1 MEDNY
6 MILDW
11 SILDKEIVYEQLYKY
26 NFYISS
32 HSLNGVPFFERY
44 KEILN
49 ISLTETENQIVEGKE
64 VCDIEVI
71 EDAREG
77 INFQKCIFE
86 SLYNDLLSKTLKRKE
101 SKISIRE
108 NWGEVK
114 DPITD
119 AFMLWR
125 EFDKGYE
132 TVHVVNEDG
141 EYIHSITKKEIVS
154 KKLVLQNMEVN
165 RVFVE
170 SNEDSTIKN
179 LANAYLNAP
188 MTDIPI
194 TKNGRINA
202 VASCKVNAEI
212 NFRWKYIDQA
222 VLDNFFARFPR
233 IALSSSCGKLIDFYE
248 MYKNHIDIEVLTE
261 NLLKHVDN
269 YDVIITGCEG
279 SEEISSN
286 IVSISQVYLDLLS
299 ETIRRKI

>member
-6 MILDW
+6 MILGW

-32 HSLNGVPFFERY
+32 HSLNGVLFFERY

-77 INFQKCIFE
+77 ISFQKCIFE
-86 SLYNDLLSKTLKRKE
+86 SLYNDLLSRTLKRKE

-154 KKLVLQNMEVN
+154 KKLVLQNMEH
-165 RVFVE
+165 
-170 SNEDSTIKN
+170 
-179 LANAYLNAP
+179 
-188 MTDIPI
+188 
-194 TKNGRINA
+194 
-202 VASCKVNAEI
+202 SC
-212 NFRWKYIDQA
+212 
-222 VLDNFFARFPR
+222 
-233 IALSSSCGKLIDFYE
+233 
-248 MYKNHIDIEVLTE
+248 
-261 NLLKHVDN
+261 
-269 YDVIITGCEG
+269 
-279 SEEISSN
+279 
-286 IVSISQVYLDLLS
+286 
-299 ETIRRKI
+299 